1 MSGPS
6 VGIAARPLHGLW
18 RTPQARHGWQLL
30 AAVAVSYGVS
40 NMLGLPESLWAVMSA
55 LIVVRPTTGASLGV
69 GWDRVWGTALGAG
82 FALAGVWL
90 HHIGVAT
97 PMATLAIVGALA
109 FGSATL
115 PALRSAPIT
124 ALIVLGGGGMAG
136 HTALQ
141 LALLRVLE
149 ISVGVATGLAISL
162 LGVLSRA
169 AGRFDAACAA
179 ILRQLARNAG
189 VSLGPEPETPVD
201 REAASTA
208 ARAALRDLAVLA
220 DAADRE
226 DRWFRSARAGEH
238 RHRQAARLMARTSH
252 DAGLFGRLAAPAVD
266 DAAHAELANAV
277 ATALASTAD
286 ALEGRGEQQLGLLRQ
301 ACAQAPWA
309 APAAKLL
316 SQDLVGLLRLR
327 SP

>member
-90 HHIGVAT
+90 HHVGVAT

-124 ALIVLGGGGMAG
+124 ALIVLGSGGMAG

-179 ILRQLARNAG
+179 ILRQLARDAG
-189 VSLGPEPETPVD
+189 GSLGPEKPVD
-201 REAASTA
+201 REIAITA
-208 ARAALRDLAVLA
+208 ARTALRELAVLA

-252 DAGLFGRLAAPAVD
+252 DAGLFGRLAVPAVD
-266 DAAHAELANAV
+266 EAARAELANAV

-286 ALEGRGEQQLGLLRQ
+286 ALEGHGAQQLGQLRP
-301 ACAQAPWA
+301 ACMQSPWA

-316 SQDLVGLLRLR
+316 SQDLIGLMRLR